1 MISKQDLS
9 HVRDYV
15 VQILPQLLSQEPE
28 ILTTIEG
35 ILAQQFPQREEFA
48 QLVNEVRLL
57 REDMQHRFEQVDKH
71 FEIVDKR
78 FEQVDRRI
86 DLLHEEMNKRFEQ
99 VDRRID
105 LLHEE
110 MNKRFEQIDERFEQI
125 DKRFE
130 QVDRRID
137 LLHEEMNKRFELV
150 DKRFDE
156 MHKTQLG
163 MKRDIV
169 KLQESQ
175 NLVLK
180 RMDGLEKW
188 LKFVSGNLWNEKGK
202 SLEQMFAEGLR
213 YGLKNPDIKA
223 ESIKLRQ
230 ILEKELLGRLF
241 SAEVDMIVENNK
253 MTVFEIKA
261 TAKPG
266 DVSVFS
272 LKVDLAK
279 ELNPD
284 KQVRGTFISLGASEE
299 VKKRCLECGIELVD

>member
-71 FEIVDKR
+71 FEIV
-78 FEQVDRRI
+78 
-86 DLLHEEMNKRFEQ
+86 
-99 VDRRID
+99 
-105 LLHEE
+105 
-110 MNKRFEQIDERFEQI
+110 